1 MRLMKHPPQTQGT
14 EDPKTLHLF
23 SAEFLASPPLP
34 PTCPLML
41 WLKHTSTYDLLR
53 CLPRQ
58 VFSLYLA
65 GMPPYFLLIA
75 SLLQGDL
82 TI

>member
-23 SAEFLASPPLP
+23 SAEFVPSPPLP
-34 PTCPLML
+34 STCPLMR

-58 VFSLYLA
+58 VFSLFLA
-65 GMPPYFLLIA
+65 DMPPYFLHS
-75 SLLQGDL
+75 SLLQGEL